1 MKCKKSCIVGP
12 NLNFSAMLVE
22 ETTHIQDLE
31 ELPDLI
37 TKFSKNLRVFILDS
51 VDKIFTQKVA
61 KV

>member
-1 MKCKKSCIVGP
+1 
-12 NLNFSAMLVE
+12 MLVE
-22 ETTHIQDLE
+22 ETTPIQDLE